1 LRRLNPTGPCGPRH
15 VGALVAADGAAI
27 HEMMKG
33 ARNRMKARLF
43 AGTLVVAVLA
53 AVTAGLGQAQGP
65 VSESRPQPGRTAGPA
80 GAADA
85 VQSVGITI
93 PYAGRLDDGAGQPVA
108 DGAYDLTFALYA
120 DETGGEPL
128 WTEEQA
134 GVPVEGGSF
143 SVSLGSVVSLPP
155 AVLDGRP
162 LWLAAAVRGPGEAGF
177 TALTPRQRVSAAAP
191 TAGAACPHDHFGESW
206 IGNSPGHGLMIQNSG
221 ATGQGLLV
229 NYAGAT
235 GVWVNSAGHTGVWVS
250 SAGDTGV
257 RVESAGMDGVY
268 VKEAGNPTSTDPS
281 AYNNGYEVA
290 GAEGSG
296 LWVGHA
302 DLDGVTV
309 DSAEWYG
316 LYVAQATQDG
326 VRVDSAG
333 GNGVYAVSVDALDYG
348 GRFYNVAASGAGLYA
363 AGGSNTA
370 PDIELGVYGG
380 GDDGRIYSLRSE
392 TGSDILLFSN
402 DEVHV
407 HLDED
412 NNSTSAFVIYNGA
425 NTAVW
430 TVGESGTAAFG
441 TPAGAHG
448 TRATYAVQATGDW
461 IEDFGTA
468 ELVDGQTTVTM
479 EPVFAQM
486 VSLAAY
492 QVFLTPL
499 GDCPLYVAAKA
510 PESFTVKAMG
520 GQKCAIAFDFRVVAK
535 RLGSEGARLE
545 PVDTGGE
552 EQED

>member
-1 LRRLNPTGPCGPRH
+1 
-15 VGALVAADGAAI
+15 
-27 HEMMKG
+27 
-33 ARNRMKARLF
+33 
-43 AGTLVVAVLA
+43 LA

-108 DGAYDLTFALYA
+108 DGAYDLTFALYE

-128 WTEEQA
+128 WAEEQA
-134 GVPVEGGSF
+134 GVPVVAGSF
-143 SVSLGSVVSLPP
+143 SVSLGSVAPISSAALGGQ
-155 AVLDGRP
+155 DF
-162 LWLAAAVRGPGEAGF
+162 WLAVGVRGPGEAGF
-177 TALTPRQRVSAAAP
+177 TALSPRQRVGAAAP

-206 IGNSPGHGLMIQNSG
+206 IGNSPGHGLMIQNNG

-235 GVWVNSAGHTGVWVS
+235 GVWVASAGHTGVWVN

-257 RVESAGMDGVY
+257 RVESAGKDGMY
-268 VKEAGNPTSTDPS
+268 VNEAGSPTATDPS
-281 AYNNGYEVA
+281 GYNNGYEVA

-296 LWVGHA
+296 LWVGRA

-309 DSAEWYG
+309 DSAGWYG

-333 GNGVYAVSVDALDYG
+333 SNGVFAVSVDAADYG
-348 GRFYNVAASGAGLYA
+348 GKFYNVAAGGAGLYA
-363 AGGSNTA
+363 AGGNNTA
-370 PDIELGVYGG
+370 PDIELGVYGS

-412 NNSTSAFVIYNGA
+412 NNSSSAFVIYNGA

-441 TPAGAHG
+441 TEAGPYG
-448 TRATYAVQATGDW
+448 PRATYAVQATGDW

-468 ELVDGQTTVTM
+468 ELAGGQTTVTI

-499 GDCPLYVAAKA
+499 GDCPLYVAAKT

-520 GQKCAIAFDFRVVAK
+520 GQECAIAFDYRVVAR
-535 RLGSEGARLE
+535 RLGNEGARLE